1 MLGSAPATTSA
12 LAIVAWAAYV
22 VGAAESGSCSTSRG
36 AGTPCT
42 LADLVDAGSE
52 ETSLLQQSWQ
62 VNGHTPSHVSVAA
75 FGTAHLPVNKKDDGS
90 MTEALVH
97 SMQGHRRSDQSA
109 ARDHA
114 ESRVEEAL
122 GRLQGQHLSVLPPKR
137 KSSESVGHSLSM
149 RALNFALGDEDVVDL
164 GSVSNVQ
171 QTLILYALLFFP
183 IIAAKVS
190 LGFGGQVDKGYR
202 ISLTC
207 MYCAFSVTY
216 NVANQTL
223 AFWMGAPNAIAAIQ
237 SFLTFILLGTW
248 AAWTRG
254 ESLRFDKQF
263 CYMLVTWLP
272 ASAAYAAYQLSS
284 HLVSYACSLSERVVF
299 MNLTPAITLLIEIV
313 IMPLH
318 LRTKA
323 SYKVCISLGAM
334 VVGAV
339 LYSLQYTNF
348 TAAGFLSAC
357 MMICTAIPYRI
368 LQRLL
373 LIACPDLPVPLLT
386 SVDGLVLF
394 APSLIIA
401 EAQDPNL
408 WQSVATWLTSPRIVT
423 MLLLSFVSFAGVHIV
438 GLAFLKD
445 APATSFQVL
454 YNMANF
460 LLVLISAL
468 LFQDRLFDLPLVV
481 IGISVSLSGSLAYS
495 LVAGSAGED
504 GKEEDSEASS
514 ATASAKEKSATV
526 KGS

>member
-1 MLGSAPATTSA
+1 MLGSAAATTSA
-12 LAIVAWAAYV
+12 LVIVAWAVSV
-22 VGAAESGSCSTSRG
+22 VGATESGSCSTDRG
-36 AGTPCT
+36 AGTPCI
-42 LADLVDAGSE
+42 LADSVDAGSDD
-52 ETSLLQQSWQ
+52 TSLLQQSWQ
-62 VNGHTPSHVSVAA
+62 VDTHLASDASVAA
-75 FGTAHLPVNKKDDGS
+75 FGIAHLSVIKKDDGS
-90 MTEALVH
+90 TTEALVH
-97 SMQGHRRSDQSA
+97 SVQGHRRSDQSA
-109 ARDHA
+109 TREHA
-114 ESRVEEAL
+114 ESRAGEAL
-122 GRLQGQHLSVLPPKR
+122 GGLQGQHLSLPPKR

-207 MYCAFSVTY
+207 MYCAFSVTS
-216 NVANQTL
+216 NVTNQTL
-223 AFWMGAPNAIAAIQ
+223 AAWMGAPNAIAAIQ
-237 SFLTFILLGTW
+237 SFLTFILFGTW

-272 ASAAYAAYQLSS
+272 ASAAFAAYSLSS
-284 HLVSYACSLSERVVF
+284 HFVSYSCSLSERVVF

-373 LIACPDLPVPLLT
+373 LIACPDLPLALLT

-423 MLLLSFVSFAGVHIV
+423 MLLLSFVSFAGLHFV
-438 GLAFLKD
+438 GLAFLKG

-495 LVAGSAGED
+495 LLTGSAGNY

-514 ATASAKEKSATV
+514 ATASAKEKSAIV
-526 KGS
+526 KVS